1 MNKLIVISFFILL
14 LASFAPNV
22 SSPETKNAIKNEHFR
37 NLQKEGVQYYRKE
50 INHAFSLL
58 KKQKKIIDIELHNTE
73 KAQILSIA
81 FPEILRYD
89 SYSDYLET
97 SSNRIL
103 YANKGKEASDFSTG
117 YFQMKPSFLENL
129 ENYVANTE
137 SLKPYRWIV
146 IQKENENETEIR
158 KERINRLEKFQWQLR
173 YLKVF
178 WFVAEYK
185 YQNIDFRSTDEKIR
199 FYATA
204 YNYGFTKPESEISKY
219 QSAKKFL
226 PGENTDSHKFAFAD
240 FSIDFIKTYSTF
252 FN

>member
-1 MNKLIVISFFILL
+1 MKKLIVISFLFLIS
-14 LASFAPNV
+14 ASAINKKSKEV
-22 SSPETKNAIKNEHFR
+22 KNDFKDQDIE
-37 NLQKEGVQYYRKE
+37 YYRQE
-50 INHAFSLL
+50 INRAFSLL
-58 KKQKKIIDIELHNTE
+58 KKKKKFIDLELLNTE

-103 YANKGKEASDFSTG
+103 YVNKGKEASDFSTG

-137 SLKPYRWIV
+137 DLKTYQWV
-146 IQKENENETEIR
+146 LIQNKDEKEAR
-158 KERINRLEKFQWQLR
+158 KERINRLANLQWQLR

-185 YQNIDFRSTDEKIR
+185 YQNINFKSTEEKIR

-204 YNYGFTKPESEISKY
+204 YNYGFTKPESEITKY
-219 QSAKKFL
+219 QSAKKF
-226 PGENTDSHKFAFAD
+226 PSGESTNTHKLAFAD
-240 FSIDFIKTYSTF
+240 FSIDFIQTYSF
-252 FN
+252 FFK

>member
-1 MNKLIVISFFILL
+1 MKKLIVISFLFLIS
-14 LASFAPNV
+14 ASAIN
-22 SSPETKNAIKNEHFR
+22 KNSKVVKNDFKNQDIE
-37 NLQKEGVQYYRKE
+37 YYRQE
-50 INHAFSLL
+50 INRAFSLL
-58 KKQKKIIDIELHNTE
+58 KKKKKFIDLELLNTQ

-103 YANKGKEASDFSTG
+103 YVNKGKEASDFSTG

-137 SLKPYRWIV
+137 DLKTYQWV
-146 IQKENENETEIR
+146 LIQNKDEKEAR
-158 KERINRLEKFQWQLR
+158 KERINRLANLQWQLR

-185 YQNIDFRSTDEKIR
+185 YQNINFKSTEEKIR

-204 YNYGFTKPESEISKY
+204 YNYGFTKPESEITKY
-219 QSAKKFL
+219 QSAKKF
-226 PGENTDSHKFAFAD
+226 PSGESANTHKLAFAD
-240 FSIDFIKTYSTF
+240 FSIDFIQTYSF
-252 FN
+252 FFK